1 MYSNKFA
8 AKLVN
13 IRQLCKKDMEKLS
26 IFMVLSTYYPTFR
39 FLYEPLFKGAK
50 ITEIFQMPK
59 YLRLFLLRTHR
70 FYFVKGFYLIL
81 ILRLFVRFI
90 LIF

>member
-13 IRQLCKKDMEKLS
+13 IRKLCKKDMEKLS

-39 FLYEPLFKGAK
+39 FKKKCSLYLLW
-50 ITEIFQMPK
+50 EILYNTRSWT
-59 YLRLFLLRTHR
+59 YL
-70 FYFVKGFYLIL
+70 
-81 ILRLFVRFI
+81 VRSK
-90 LIF
+90 L

>member
-13 IRQLCKKDMEKLS
+13 IRQLCKKDMGKLS

-39 FLYEPLFKGAK
+39 FVRYVTAPCFGLVKFVVF
-50 ITEIFQMPK
+50 ITPSLK
-59 YLRLFLLRTHR
+59 
-70 FYFVKGFYLIL
+70 
-81 ILRLFVRFI
+81 
-90 LIF
+90 

>member
-39 FLYEPLFKGAK
+39 FLISAD
-50 ITEIFQMPK
+50 IQHS
-59 YLRLFLLRTHR
+59 FLLRNSVGTPR
-70 FYFVKGFYLIL
+70 IGLCAYPYPT
-81 ILRLFVRFI
+81 
-90 LIF
+90 

>member
-26 IFMVLSTYYPTFR
+26 IFMVLSTYYPTFMMIT
-39 FLYEPLFKGAK
+39 FPLTQN
-50 ITEIFQMPK
+50 I
-59 YLRLFLLRTHR
+59 
-70 FYFVKGFYLIL
+70 
-81 ILRLFVRFI
+81 
-90 LIF
+90 